1 MKVIGYLKINNLYK
15 DQEILN
21 FKECYALEKIH
32 GTSAHIQFKRIPQ
45 IPKNKEE
52 YIPREGDELVAFE
65 EWKKNHPDIIEI
77 TFFSGGASHE
87 QFVALF
93 DKKVLEE
100 KFRIFNCDFAV
111 VYGEAY
117 GGKMQGMSK
126 TYGPTL
132 KFVAF
137 DYFAGKSK
145 EDAWWYSVPAAE
157 HFIKELGLEFVAYE
171 RIPATVEALNAER
184 DKPSRQAIRNGMGDT
199 HIAEGIVAR
208 PLFEYRKSKEG
219 GRVISKHKRDEFKE
233 TATKREV
240 VQDPNYLKV
249 LEDANMIAEE
259 WVVEQRLSHVMDKIS
274 DKDDLGII
282 IRAMI
287 EDVEREG
294 AGEIVIGRETRGAIS
309 KRTVKLYKELKAKQM
324 ENK

>member
-1 MKVIGYLKINNLYK
+1 MGYMHIDNLYK
-15 DQEILN
+15 NQEILN

-32 GTSAHIQFKRIPQ
+32 GTSAHIAFKRIPTDIVGEQ
-45 IPKNKEE
+45 NSYPDNGQFLTVEE
-52 YIPREGDELVAFE
+52 Y
-65 EWKKNHPDIIEI
+65 KQKYPDKIEI

-87 QFVALF
+87 QFVGLF
-93 DKKVLEE
+93 DKKALEE
-100 KFRIFNCDFAV
+100 KFLALNCLFAI

-117 GGKMQGMSK
+117 GGKQQGMSK
-126 TYGPTL
+126 TYGPVL

-157 HFIKELGLEFVAYE
+157 HFVKELGLEFVVYE
-171 RIPATVEALNAER
+171 RIPATVEALDAER

-259 WVVEQRLSHVMDKIS
+259 WVVEQRLSHIMDKIS

-294 AGEIVIGRETRGAIS
+294 AGEIVIGKETRGAIS
-309 KRTVKLYKELKAKQM
+309 KRTVKLYKELKTKQM
-324 ENK
+324 NEK

>member
-1 MKVIGYLKINNLYK
+1 MGYLHIDNLYK
-15 DQEILN
+15 NQEILN

-32 GTSAHIQFKRIPQ
+32 GTSAHIQFKRVRQ
-45 IPKNKEE
+45 IIVGGMTMAEAD
-52 YIPREGDELVAFE
+52 RQATC
-65 EWKKNHPDIIEI
+65 PDNIEI
-77 TFFSGGASHE
+77 TFFAGGASHE
-87 QFVALF
+87 QFVSLF
-93 DKKVLEE
+93 DKKTLEE
-100 KFRIFNCDFAV
+100 KFRLINTPFAI

-137 DYFAGKSK
+137 DFFAGKSK

-157 HFIKELGLEFVAYE
+157 HFVKELGLEFVSYGK
-171 RIPATVEALNAER
+171 INATIEAINDAR
-184 DKPSRQAIRNGMGDT
+184 DVDSAQAIRNGMGIG
-199 HIAEGIVAR
+199 HMQEGVVLR

-219 GRVISKHKRDEFKE
+219 GRVISKHKRDEFRE

-249 LEDANMIAEE
+249 LADAQLIADE
-259 WVVEQRLSHVMDKIS
+259 WVTEMRLSHIMDKIG
-274 DKDDLGII
+274 DVQDLGIV

-294 AGEIVIGRETRGAIS
+294 EGEIVISKETRGAIS
-309 KRTVKLYKELKAKQM
+309 KKTVKLYKEIKSKAM
-324 ENK
+324 ESK

>member
-1 MKVIGYLKINNLYK
+1 MGYLHIDNLYK
-15 DQEILN
+15 NQEILN

-32 GTSAHIQFKRIPQ
+32 GTSAHIQFKRIKQTVVGGLPMT
-45 IPKNKEE
+45 EE
-52 YIPREGDELVAFE
+52 ERQENFPDHVEL
-65 EWKKNHPDIIEI
+65 
-77 TFFSGGASHE
+77 TFFAGGASHE
-87 QFVALF
+87 QFVSLF
-93 DKKVLEE
+93 DIKSLCD
-100 KFRIFNCDFAV
+100 KFYALNCPFAI

-137 DYFAGKSK
+137 DYFSGQTK

-157 HFIKELGLEFVAYE
+157 HFVKELGLEFVDYVK
-171 RIPATVEALNAER
+171 IPALVENINAEMW
-184 DKPSRQAIRNGMGDT
+184 KESTQAIRNGMGNG
-199 HIAEGIVAR
+199 HMREGVVLR

-240 VQDPNYLKV
+240 VQDPNYIQV
-249 LEDANMIAEE
+249 LDNAKMIAEE
-259 WVVEQRLSHVMDKIS
+259 WVTEMRLSHVLDKTG
-274 DKDDLGII
+274 DVQDLGII

-294 AGEIVIGRETRGAIS
+294 AGEIVIGKETRGAIS
-309 KRTVKLYKELKAKQM
+309 KKTVKLYKEIKAKQM
-324 ENK
+324 ETK